1 MSIADQIKEQYE
13 FSKTMKPQKI
23 TDLVDFLVEAM
34 ADIAEDVAD
43 LQGRVST
50 LESGTTT
57 TTEQ

>member
-13 FSKTMKPQKI
+13 FNKTMKPQKL
-23 TDLVDFLVEAM
+23 TDLVDFLVETI

-50 LESGTTT
+50 LES
-57 TTEQ
+57 ELL